1 MCIVLCLYLIYI
13 ITFLLLK
20 IKRKIEKN
28 PKIVI
33 FGRLNKNGRLVCT
46 I

>member
-20 IKRKIEKN
+20 IKRKIEINSKN
-28 PKIVI
+28 RDFRQIK
-33 FGRLNKNGRLVCT
+33 
-46 I
+46 